1 MNQEQYIKERMLEF
15 ASNIDDFS
23 IGQTVLD
30 VDGMSCTITNK
41 TINSIE
47 VFISKKAESGIN
59 TTQWF
64 DMRTF
69 NKRFKS

>member
-1 MNQEQYIKERMLEF
+1 MLEF

-30 VDGMSCTITNK
+30 ADGMACTITNK